1 MTDTNAPPSA
11 NPADETSMAGMLRIA
26 IGKTLQG
33 MDTML
38 PARVVAYD
46 RARNRATVQ
55 PLIMMGTTTGAKVS
69 RARVASVPVYQLA
82 GGGFVL
88 TFPLAPGDLGWLKA
102 NDRDV
107 SLFLQSLDEEWPNTA
122 RSRSFADGVFFPD
135 RLRAFTLDGEDAER
149 VVLQSD
155 DAGARVSVG
164 VSDVRITAGASVLT
178 VGPDGVT
185 IEAAEIE
192 ATAPL
197 TTFNGAVTV
206 TGVLTA
212 SGGIIDANGL
222 EVETHIHEL
231 GGTPTTGPMAP

>member
-1 MTDTNAPPSA
+1 VTDTNAPPSA

-26 IGKTLQG
+26 IGKTMQG

-46 RARNRATVQ
+46 RERNRATVQ
-55 PLIMMGTTTGAKVS
+55 PMIMMGTTTGAKVS

-88 TFPLAPGDLGWLKA
+88 TFPLVPGDLGWLKA

-164 VSDVRITAGASVLT
+164 AADVRISAGATVLT

-185 IEAAEIE
+185 IDAA
-192 ATAPL
+192 L
-197 TTFNGAVTV
+197 TTINGPVTV
-206 TGVLTA
+206 TGILTA
-212 SGGIIDANGL
+212 SGGIVDANGV
-222 EVETHIHEL
+222 EVETHIHKL
-231 GGTPTTGPMAP
+231 GATPTTGPEAP